1 MKRLMRKFPN
11 NNIHQSISE
20 VQMDSQSKL
29 MFTKKERIAYYSMVM
44 RMIKV
49 MRDQVKRKKERKF
62 KIMKMMKNK
71 NQVKRESSILM
82 MANIRYR

>member
-1 MKRLMRKFPN
+1 
-11 NNIHQSISE
+11 
-20 VQMDSQSKL
+20 MDSQSKL